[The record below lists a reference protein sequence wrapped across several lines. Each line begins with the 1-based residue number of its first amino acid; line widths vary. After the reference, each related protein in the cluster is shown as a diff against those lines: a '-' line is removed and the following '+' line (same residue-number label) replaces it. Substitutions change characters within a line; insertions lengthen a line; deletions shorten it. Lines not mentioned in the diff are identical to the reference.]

1 MSQLSLRPYA
11 ATGGFTYIGVLLLVA
26 LLGVGLAG
34 AGVLWSTAAQRE
46 REAELLFVGDQF
58 RRAIGSYHDSSAG
71 AKQFPLRLDD
81 LLRDARLPNTR
92 RHLRRIYV
100 DPMTGKADWGLVM
113 RGDRIVGVYS
123 RSEAEPIKR
132 AGFAAADAAFETA
145 TAYSEWRFVHA
156 PGTGA
161 AGGPAPAAASPTP
174 GVAAAAADDGRGS
187 PQPSTARPAA
197 AVPKAAWVCT
207 AERASDLRDCER
219 ATDAT
224 DATDTARLQ
233 TCREEANRR
242 YRACVGPGS
251 SARRSDGAE

>member
-1 MSQLSLRPYA
+1 MRASSSRRFA
-11 ATGGFTYIGVLLLVA
+11 AAKGFTYLGVLLIVVLM
-26 LLGVGLAG
+26 GVGLAG
-34 AGVLWSTAAQRE
+34 AGVLWSTAAQRD

-71 AKQFPLRLDD
+71 EKQFPLRLDD

-100 DPMTGKADWGLVM
+100 DPMTGKSNWGLVM

-132 AGFAAADAAFETA
+132 AGFAPGDAAFETA
-145 TAYSEWRFVHA
+145 SAYSEWRFVYA
-156 PGTGA
+156 PGGGG
-161 AGGPAPAAASPTP
+161 AGGPVPAASAMP
-174 GVAAAAADDGRGS
+174 GVAAATANDVRGS
-187 PQPSTARPAA
+187 PQAPAARPSA

-219 ATDAT
+219 SADAT
-224 DATDTARLQ
+224 PLQ
-233 TCREEANRR
+233 TCREEANTR
-242 YRACVGPGS
+242 YRACVGPGL
-251 SARRSDGAE
+251 SARRSDGSE